1 MQRVKRVVAAIALA
15 ALTCT
20 GLMLSVSAPAQANV
34 HSVASQVS
42 PDGTSWDN

>member
-1 MQRVKRVVAAIALA
+1 MQRVKRMVATIALA
-15 ALTCT
+15 VVACT
-20 GLMLSVSAPAQANV
+20 GLMLSVSTPAQANV